1 MGQPTIIYCDYGTT
15 ATATASITG
24 NGNGSDVLIQTED
37 TFYAPL
43 VTTTFNVVVD
53 LGASAAMDSV
63 AILGHVLGGASLEIR
78 GSTDNFA
85 ASDVLVSVDA
95 AIVSDVN
102 STWRAFTEATFRYW
116 KFIFS
121 GHPSNVRVAHICLMS
136 QVLLPFFETDPDID
150 AVTPTV
156 VQLISQAG
164 TFNGTNQQRAMRDM
178 SLNWGEVTAAELVGI
193 KSFSDACIKVSN
205 PFFFIPDIDED
216 ESFYGWIPG
225 GGKFASP
232 QTPGVF
238 TIPAIPFT
246 TRAA

>member
-43 VTTTFNVVVD
+43 VTTTFSLVID
-53 LGASAAMDSV
+53 LGAAAAMDSF
-63 AILGHVLGGASLEIR
+63 AMLGHNLGGASVEVR

-85 ASDVLVSVDA
+85 ASDDLVSADA
-95 AIVSDVN
+95 VMVSDVN
-102 STWRAFTEATFRYW
+102 STWAAFTEATYQYW

-136 QVLLPFFETDPDID
+136 QVLLPYFEIDPDID
-150 AVTPTV
+150 TVTPTT

-164 TFNGTNQQRAMRDM
+164 TYNGANQQRAMREM
-178 SLNWGEVTAAELVGI
+178 SLNWGEVTASELVGV
-193 KSFSDACIKVSN
+193 KAFSNACIKVVN
-205 PFFFIPDIDED
+205 PFFFIPDVDET
-216 ESFYGWIPG
+216 ESFYGWVPG

-238 TIPAIPFT
+238 TIPAIQFT

>member
-15 ATATASITG
+15 VTATASITG
-24 NGNGSDVLIQTED
+24 NGNGSDVLINTED

-43 VTTTFNVVVD
+43 VTTTFSIVIDN
-53 LGASAAMDSV
+53 GSAVPFDSV
-63 AILGHVLGGASLEIR
+63 AILGNALGGASLEIR

-85 ASDVLVSVDA
+85 ASDDLVSGDA
-95 AIVSDVN
+95 VMVSDVN
-102 STWRAFTEATFRYW
+102 STWRQFTEATYRYS
-116 KFIFS
+116 KYIFT

-164 TFNGTNQQRAMRDM
+164 TFNGTNQQRAMRDI
-178 SLNWGEVTAAELVGI
+178 SFNWGEVTATELVGI
-193 KSFSDACIKVSN
+193 KAFSDACIKTSN
-205 PFFFIPDIDED
+205 PFFFIPDIDET

-238 TIPAIPFT
+238 TIPAIQFT

>member
-24 NGNGSDVLIQTED
+24 NENGSDVLIQTED

-43 VTTTFNVVVD
+43 VTTTFNVVID
-53 LGASAAMDSV
+53 LGASAPMDSV
-63 AILGHVLGGASLEIR
+63 AILGNVLGGASLEIR
-78 GSTDNFA
+78 GSTDNFST
-85 ASDVLVSVDA
+85 SDVLVDA
-95 AIVSDVN
+95 DAVMVSDVN
-102 STWRAFTEATFRYW
+102 ATWRAFTEATFRYW

-136 QVLLPFFETDPDID
+136 QILLPFFETDPDID

-178 SLNWGEVTAAELVGI
+178 SLNWGEVTASDLIGI

-205 PFFFIPDIDED
+205 PFFFIPDIELDEA
-216 ESFYGWIPG
+216 FYGWIPG

-238 TIPAIPFT
+238 TIAAIPFT
-246 TRAA
+246 TRAD